1 MGQLLEGTQLSL
13 DLDESINIGINSQLS
28 SSPPNTGRASPTQP
42 NTPQQAPQ
50 FVVQEPL
57 ELQVDYW
64 PISRPF
70 SDSSG
75 GGGKEKNQTKGQDQG
90 KNSVKSSFKNLQVEY
105 PLEKRKGKINI
116 ITWLMIIVISS
127 VLSFSFFTLLV

>member
-13 DLDESINIGINSQLS
+13 DLDESINIGISSQLS

-70 SDSSG
+70 SESSG
-75 GGGKEKNQTKGQDQG
+75 GGSGKEKSQTKGQDQG
-90 KNSVKSSFKNLQVEY
+90 KNSVKSSFKNLQVSGRQRQWMMMV
-105 PLEKRKGKINI
+105 PLEAK
-116 ITWLMIIVISS
+116 LISL
-127 VLSFSFFTLLV
+127 LS